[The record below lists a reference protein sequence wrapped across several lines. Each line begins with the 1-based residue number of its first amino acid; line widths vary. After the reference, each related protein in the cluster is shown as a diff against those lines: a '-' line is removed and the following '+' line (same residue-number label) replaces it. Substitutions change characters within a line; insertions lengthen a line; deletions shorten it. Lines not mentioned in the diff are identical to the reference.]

1 MRVNPTYVS
10 YVLSWR
16 YMEILFLDLSS
27 RTRLANFISHWS
39 NFASKGMRKQV
50 DDLVRRYD
58 DGEEIEN
65 SRMAEAAKD
74 LAREIWPTRYAL
86 DRFFAGEGAL
96 VEWDRVE
103 HAVGK
108 STAHLMDRFR
118 QATDVKSVDELLAH
132 DDFDMS
138 FHDDGNQEIVTTR
151 HHVRED
157 FWQSQS
163 NTLAHLIEEGTGLL
177 EVFERHMKDMRL
189 LAERLPMAMQE
200 ELYGKVTKYED
211 RWLFKGETI
220 PMENLE
226 EEMSYYRD
234 QASEPVEDVK
244 EGANLESEK

>member
-1 MRVNPTYVS
+1 
-10 YVLSWR
+10 
-16 YMEILFLDLSS
+16 METLFLDLSRRMS
-27 RTRLANFISHWS
+27 LANFISHWS
-39 NFASKGMRKQV
+39 SFASKDLRKQV
-50 DDLVRRYD
+50 DTLVRRYD
-58 DGEEIEN
+58 DGEDVEKN
-65 SRMAEAAKD
+65 LMAEAAKD
-74 LAREIWPTRYAL
+74 LAREIWPVRYAL

-118 QATDVKSVDELLAH
+118 QATDVKSVDDLLAH

-138 FHDDGNQEIVTTR
+138 FHDEGREEIVTTR

-157 FWQSQS
+157 YWQSQS
-163 NTLAHLIEEGTGLL
+163 NTLEHLVEEGTGLL
-177 EVFERHMKDMRL
+177 ETFERHIKDMRL

-211 RWLFKGETI
+211 KWLFKGETI
-220 PMENLE
+220 PMEMLE
-226 EEMSYYRD
+226 EEMAYYRD

-244 EGANLESEK
+244 EGEGLGSEK